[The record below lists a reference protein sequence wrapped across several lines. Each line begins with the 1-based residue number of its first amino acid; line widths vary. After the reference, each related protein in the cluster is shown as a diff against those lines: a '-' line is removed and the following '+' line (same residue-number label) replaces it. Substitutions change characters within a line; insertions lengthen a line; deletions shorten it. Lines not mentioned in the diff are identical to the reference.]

1 MTPSAPAMQT
11 AGEAVD
17 KPLERVT
24 LGERCDALKTARAPR
39 WTGQPTSP
47 PRTGGP
53 VVPPTAPPA
62 FTRGGSA
69 SPTTA
74 RTGPPH
80 RHDHRIHPVT
90 ASASPCVARRTAVG
104 PGTVTVTTL
113 PPPPS
118 PHPHP
123 SQISRLAIHA
133 APSGTHRP
141 PMPRSGLPWPHARPP
156 LAPPA
161 SRVRCGAASHVAPRR
176 PPCATVATATLDTR
190 PTKRRQGAT
199 GDRSVVAATPSA
211 AHASLALQC
220 GTKQRGTLPHKAAQS
235 SAVHGQV
242 VVPSDDDNSRRLS
255 GR

>member
-1 MTPSAPAMQT
+1 MRRSENRPRPALDGTADISAADGRPGRAPNGAPGGHARRLSQPDHSAHRAVPSARPPHPPSHRL
-11 AGEAVD
+11 GVAV
-17 KPLERVT
+17 
-24 LGERCDALKTARAPR
+24 C
-39 WTGQPTSP
+39 
-47 PRTGGP
+47 
-53 VVPPTAPPA
+53 
-62 FTRGGSA
+62 
-69 SPTTA
+69 
-74 RTGPPH
+74 GPPYRCQSGH
-80 RHDHRIHPVT
+80 RH
-90 ASASPCVARRTAVG
+90 
-104 PGTVTVTTL
+104 
-113 PPPPS
+113 
-118 PHPHP
+118 
-123 SQISRLAIHA
+123 RLAIHA

-199 GDRSVVAATPSA
+199 GDGSVVAATPSA